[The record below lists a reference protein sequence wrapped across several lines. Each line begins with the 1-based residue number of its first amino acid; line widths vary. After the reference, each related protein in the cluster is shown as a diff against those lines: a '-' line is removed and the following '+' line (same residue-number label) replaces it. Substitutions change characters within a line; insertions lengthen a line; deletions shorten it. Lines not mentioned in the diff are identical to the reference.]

1 MLSNVSVLPV
11 LGRRDGARA
20 LTHRHALDA
29 ALRKAAILE
38 RLDPCGDP
46 YGAAGQA
53 LEDFVKR
60 EAQIVARGEDV
71 SGWISL
77 VTERRWI
84 NELRYQRRRG
94 YERLDAPVA
103 PAAVSTLGDLT
114 AGREATT
121 EDVVELRER
130 LTGLAVEQRAALAYL
145 REARVQP
152 RHVRIVELALA
163 GEQAHQD
170 IACIVNAEF
179 AGPMTKDLSPNTITQ
194 IIGRQRDRLAAHG
207 AFPSVAQRLCR
218 TRRAA

>member
-1 MLSNVSVLPV
+1 MSSNVSVLPIPR
-11 LGRRDGARA
+11 GRDGARA
-20 LTHRHALDA
+20 LTHRNAVDA

-38 RLDPCGDP
+38 RLDPSGDP

-60 EAQIVARGEDV
+60 EAQIVARDEDV

-103 PAAVSTLGDLT
+103 PAAVRTLGDLT
-114 AGREATT
+114 AGRQATT
-121 EDVVELRER
+121 EDVVELREH

-145 REARVQP
+145 RATRVQP
-152 RHVRIVELALA
+152 RHMRIVELALS
-163 GEQAHQD
+163 GDLPHHD
-170 IACIVNAEF
+170 IARIVNAEF
-179 AGPMTKDLSPNTITQ
+179 AGSMTKELGANTITQ
-194 IIGRQRDRLAAHG
+194 IIGSQRDRLACHG
-207 AFPSVAQRLCR
+207 AFPSVVRRLCR
-218 TRRAA
+218 TRRAP

>member
-1 MLSNVSVLPV
+1 MPSNVSVLPIPR
-11 LGRRDGARA
+11 GRDGARA
-20 LTHRHALDA
+20 LTHRNAVDA
-29 ALRKAAILE
+29 ALRKAAILD
-38 RLDPCGDP
+38 RLDPSGDP

-103 PAAVSTLGDLT
+103 PAAVRTLGELT
-114 AGREATT
+114 AGRQATT

-130 LTGLAVEQRAALAYL
+130 LQGLADEHGAALAYL
-145 REARVQP
+145 RAARVQP
-152 RHVRIVELALA
+152 RHVRIVELALS
-163 GEQAHQD
+163 GELAHHA
-170 IACIVNAEF
+170 IARIVNREF
-179 AGPMTKDLSPNTITQ
+179 AGSMTKGLEANTITQ
-194 IIGRQRDRLAAHG
+194 IIGRQRDRLARHG
-207 AFPSVAQRLCR
+207 AFPSVVQRLYGA
-218 TRRAA
+218 RRAA

>member
-1 MLSNVSVLPV
+1 MLSDVSVLPV
-11 LGRRDGARA
+11 PCRRDTARA
-20 LTHRHALDA
+20 LTHRNALDA

-38 RLDPCGDP
+38 RLDPSGDP

-71 SGWISL
+71 SGWISI

-103 PAAVSTLGDLT
+103 PAAISTLGDLT
-114 AGREATT
+114 AARQATT
-121 EDVVELRER
+121 EEVVELRER

-145 REARVQP
+145 RAARVQP
-152 RHVRIVELALA
+152 RHVRIVELALS
-163 GEQAHQD
+163 GERAHQD

-179 AGPMTKDLSPNTITQ
+179 AGPMTNDLGANTITQ
-194 IIGRQRDRLAAHG
+194 IIGRQRDRLVRHG
-207 AFPSVAQRLCR
+207 AFPSVVQRLCR